1 MEENKKPPNGA
12 RKTISIMV
20 PTYNEEENVV
30 PLADAIA
37 AELSSSLPDYDY
49 EILFIDNCSTDR
61 TRELL
66 RMLCARDRRIKAI
79 FNTRNFGQFHS
90 PYWGLCQTSG
100 DCAISLCADFQDP
113 VELIPHLVR
122 EWERGHRVVCAVKT
136 DSRENRF
143 VRFLRSCYY
152 ALIGRLSQVRLIEHF
167 TGFGLYDRSFIEV
180 LRHLDDPSPFL
191 RGVVAELGFSMT
203 EVAYEQPRRRAGRTH
218 NSFFTLYDAAMQSFA
233 GYTKAPLRAAGLLGA
248 ISLLTFA
255 IWGGA
260 LLISGITGLVWLF
273 PTLFLLSGLQLVFL
287 SLVGEYLFLLRSK
300 VVKRPLVVEEERINF
315 GEP

>member
-79 FNTRNFGQFHS
+79 FNARNFGQFHS

-100 DCAISLCADFQDP
+100 DCAVSLCADFQDP
-113 VELIPHLVR
+113 VELIPRLVR
-122 EWERGHRVVCAVKT
+122 EWERGHRVVCAVKAN
-136 DSRENRF
+136 SRENRF

-180 LRHLDDPSPFL
+180 LRHLEDPSPFL

-248 ISLLTFA
+248 ISLLAFA
-255 IWGGA
+255 IWGA
-260 LLISGITGLVWLF
+260 LLLISGITGLVWLF

>member
-79 FNTRNFGQFHS
+79 FNARNFGQFHS

-100 DCAISLCADFQDP
+100 DCAVSLCADFQDP
-113 VELIPHLVR
+113 VELIPRLVR
-122 EWERGHRVVCAVKT
+122 EWERGHRVVCAVKA

-143 VRFLRSCYY
+143 MRFLRSCYY

-180 LRHLDDPSPFL
+180 LRHLEDPSPFL

-248 ISLLTFA
+248 ISLLAFA
-255 IWGGA
+255 IWGA
-260 LLISGITGLVWLF
+260 LLLISGITGLVWLF

-300 VVKRPLVVEEERINF
+300 VVKRPLVLEEERINF